1 MKIKSKLTVLGLVP
15 QDSIGFADVFVF
27 GAVMHIVFLR
37 YFLFFL
43 KIIIAIII
51 SYNICIFF
59 IFFKKNIHK
68 ANPSSAPVRVLVANS
83 LSRSQEQFT
92 SSWTRLHRANILLRP
107 DLEQNKRR
115 ITNK

>member
-1 MKIKSKLTVLGLVP
+1 
-15 QDSIGFADVFVF
+15 
-27 GAVMHIVFLR
+27 MHIF
-37 YFLFFL
+37 YF
-43 KIIIAIII
+43 K
-51 SYNICIFF
+51 
-59 IFFKKNIHK
+59 KKNIHK